1 MTKLEEVLAEE
12 WRTTVGAGPIV
23 GGCAQIDFG
32 YGDHITLGA
41 FRPEG
46 TLRPVPRD
54 HVRAAVAVLG
64 HRALALVLKHEWSNV
79 QEETGVIACPECSG
93 YKPGTEL
100 GPTGHT
106 PGCTWGAI
114 CEEARRLG

>member
-1 MTKLEEVLAEE
+1 MTKLGDLLAEE
-12 WRTTVGAGPIV
+12 WEYGTRPPQANNSVLWRRTGEHGTISIATFTGP
-23 GGCAQIDFG
+23 
-32 YGDHITLGA
+32 
-41 FRPEG
+41 E
-46 TLRPVPRD
+46 RD
-54 HVRAAVAVLG
+54 LRAAVAVLG